1 MDKEKKRCGNRK
13 DGNQEQKPTDTL
25 YFMFGEY
32 SEKSV
37 LRAQIRQVAETWR
50 MFFEEYVR
58 AGFSEP
64 QAIFLIAE
72 QIKAAQT
79 GGTKSREEDDIE
91 QMEYIQRWTTHT
103 RKRQAEILAVRK
115 SMEGKGALKRIRGA
129 FRILQIRH
137 KYWRQWHRE

>member
-50 MFFEEYVR
+50 MFFE
-58 AGFSEP
+58 
-64 QAIFLIAE
+64 
-72 QIKAAQT
+72 
-79 GGTKSREEDDIE
+79 
-91 QMEYIQRWTTHT
+91 
-103 RKRQAEILAVRK
+103 
-115 SMEGKGALKRIRGA
+115 
-129 FRILQIRH
+129 
-137 KYWRQWHRE
+137 